1 MIAHFDLDSFFVSV
15 ERLYDPSLVGKPVG
29 VGGSVEGRGVIASAS
44 YEARKFGVRSAMST
58 AQALQRCPQLIV
70 VPGRHG
76 VYGQHSAAFAAILRE
91 YSPLVEMASVDE
103 AYVDFTGT
111 EQLFGPPSETART
124 IVRRVREELRLD
136 VSVGLSTSRMVS
148 KIAGGREKPRGFVV
162 VPPGEEAAWLAPLPI
177 EVMPGV
183 GPRTAEAMHA
193 AGIHVLGDL
202 ARRPPGDRWSE
213 WGPYARGEVRGEV
226 HTGEGRKG
234 LSVEETFPRDLPA
247 GDRLWAELRAIAEEA
262 GFRLRREGLT
272 ARTVGVKMKD
282 AGFRQQSAS
291 RTLEQPTDLDRE
303 IYEAARSLAE
313 ERIGTRKLR
322 LIGIALSNL
331 VAADSVGA
339 APQLDL
345 FARPDPGRERQK
357 NLQSTLDQLRTR
369 YGRKSLGWGYRKGQ
383 SDDEE

>member
-15 ERLYDPSLVGKPVG
+15 ERLYDPSLIGKPVA
-29 VGGSVEGRGVIASAS
+29 VGGSAEGRGVIASAS
-44 YEARKFGVRSAMST
+44 YEARAFGVRSAMST
-58 AQALQRCPQLIV
+58 YQALQRCPELIV

-76 VYGQHSAAFAAILRE
+76 VYGTHSSAFAAILRD
-91 YSPLVEMASVDE
+91 YSPLVEMASIDE
-103 AYVDFTGT
+103 AYVDFAGT
-111 EQLFGPPSETART
+111 EQLFGPPGDTARV
-124 IVRRVREELRLD
+124 IVSRVKEELSLD
-136 VSVGLSTSRMVS
+136 VSVGLSTARMVA

-162 VPPGEEAAWLAPLPI
+162 VESGQEAAWLAPLPI

-193 AGIHVLGDL
+193 AGIHTLGEL
-202 ARRPPGDRWSE
+202 ARRPAGDRWAE

-234 LSVEETFPRDLPA
+234 LSVEETFVRDLPA

-272 ARTVGVKMKD
+272 ARTIGVKLKD
-282 AGFRQQSAS
+282 TTFRQQTAAQ
-291 RTLEQPTDLDRE
+291 TLPVPSNLDRDIFE
-303 IYEAARSLAE
+303 TAKALAE
-313 ERIGTRKLR
+313 ERIGGRKLR
-322 LIGIALSNL
+322 LIGISLTNL
-331 VAADSVGA
+331 GPADSVAA

-345 FARPDPGRERQK
+345 FAKPDPQRARHQ

-369 YGRKSLGWGYRKGQ
+369 YGKGSLAWGYGK
-383 SDDEE
+383 DDEE